1 MHLNNKSKILNLNA
15 GDSGTI
21 VLPFEE
27 EVLGNEI
34 SGMKD
39 QSSKYRHLFFDLDH
53 TLWDFETNAK
63 ESLFELYKMFELDRK
78 LIMRFEEFY
87 DTYSK
92 HNSILWDRYQKGYV
106 TSDDLKWKR
115 MWRTLLDYRIAD
127 EALAKEMSAKF
138 LEILPTKKKVFDYT
152 FEILEYLTQR
162 NYSIHIITNGFEK
175 TQWSKLNN
183 SNLSKYFTHVIT
195 SETSNSVK
203 PKKEIFEYALNKTNG
218 ILEECIMIGDNLN
231 ADIQGAINA
240 GMDTIFVNHL
250 RANCVLKP
258 TYTIHHLRELES
270 IF

>member
-53 TLWDFETNAK
+53 TLWDFESNAK

-106 TSDDLKWKR
+106 TTDDLKWKR

-152 FEILEYLTQR
+152 FEILEYLTQK

-195 SETSNSVK
+195 SEISNSVK

-218 ILEECIMIGDNLN
+218 ILEECIMIGDNPD